1 MKKIDQKIM
10 NLMQLRYGILL
21 FEQNV
26 LDYDN
31 YIEYNKLTKIEFEKL
46 KDILEILSYID
57 SEYEKGIINDKFIYS
72 NKNMNELKKE
82 LGLYFLFITNK
93 NTYNEAG
100 LITSKILEL
109 KSKNKSNAPFEDY
122 LNIFNNYINE
132 RLSNNFLSEL
142 YISNIL
148 NNLDDNYINLEFKY
162 LNQKNKKNLISK
174 IILQYNCNNKDR
186 IIKLITELSKKYP
199 ILSNIEL
206 SDYQLNILIGISDAN
221 YLKILNDLNLLKLNK
236 CDALK
241 LLKIALDLKKYDLG
255 LFLYENC
262 NVNDNFKILKT
273 LFEPTL
279 FDDIDKLYG
288 LLLSVIKSP
297 KFKKIDINMLNY
309 VKTEIMN
316 NDFGKKQ
323 KESEFD
329 KPDDQKIKLL
339 RKLHVFLDEA
349 LDNDYIDLDI
359 QEQAEDLFIEIDEMC
374 EYNDKIV
381 SDYNLMLNNSNN
393 KALAINKIK
402 FVEELM
408 SVLIDKIPEKKH
420 PYLIKCYDEIM
431 NKDKVIQQQKLIK
444 TLTNILNKN
453 NKKIER

>member
-221 YLKILNDLNLLKLNK
+221 YLKTLNDLNLLKLNK

-329 KPDDQKIKLL
+329 NPDDQKIKLL

-431 NKDKVIQQQKLIK
+431 NKDEVIQQQKLIK

>member
-82 LGLYFLFITNK
+82 IGLYFLFITNK

-122 LNIFNNYINE
+122 LTIFNNYINE

-241 LLKIALDLKKYDLG
+241 LLKFALDLKKYDLG

-329 KPDDQKIKLL
+329 NPDDQKIKLL

-431 NKDKVIQQQKLIK
+431 NKDEVIQQQKLIK

>member
-329 KPDDQKIKLL
+329 NPDDQKIKLL